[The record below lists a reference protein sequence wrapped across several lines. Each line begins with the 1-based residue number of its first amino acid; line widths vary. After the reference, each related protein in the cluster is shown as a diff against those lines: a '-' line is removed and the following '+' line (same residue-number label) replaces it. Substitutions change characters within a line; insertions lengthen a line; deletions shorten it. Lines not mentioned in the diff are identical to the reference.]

1 MRYILAYFAL
11 MLCLSGLSLLWAGE
25 AYGFLLLLIAAALIY
40 VLVRMER
47 ARRRERRYGRYAEAI
62 EGYEKRFTDAER
74 ELESKL
80 PADALD
86 SPPLL
91 ELLSAYEHDTTDAD
105 KVRSDYAHLRQRF
118 LAWQEEFE
126 RMRALSEAGA
136 VGLPEEFAEQYE
148 QLAKRLTDLTADV
161 KHLESRAAEID
172 QETEDPLDQIAR
184 AALKLEQAKAT
195 CSHRFAGKIPAELA
209 SQLVA
214 GDEKL
219 GQARAAI
226 AKGAERPLDATRL
239 SQEVCAL
246 AASVEATA
254 GKLVEAPAGIDTDC
268 TRLDIELSSVKAKL
282 GTAAESYS
290 PSCLVEIKGCA
301 GEAEESLKRARGLL
315 ANSSTS
321 TADVS
326 LAEAREA
333 LVRAQVLVKRIED
346 HLNSLEQASLN
357 ARGEV
362 ERAELEIDKAWAN
375 VTASSD
381 SAAETERAERVA
393 TRARELAAQAR
404 AELQQPKPDWFRVTG
419 LAERAVQ
426 MAPELGAVSRPRTA
440 PVAGTRPDVEA
451 ARARAE
457 ATLAEVRPIVAE
469 ADGLRGEDNM
479 ARVCLEHAQ
488 QTYDDAVADQ
498 AQLAGAD
505 DPDTAA
511 KTAIDRFRLAEESA
525 GAAREHAVALR
536 ERAAT
541 RPSDKVAA
549 RSLWGAI
556 GRRPFAPE

>member
-25 AYGFLLLLIAAALIY
+25 PYGFLLLLIAAALIY

-47 ARRRERRYGRYAEAI
+47 SRRRERRYGRYGEAI

-80 PADALD
+80 PENALD

-91 ELLSAYEHDTTDAD
+91 ELLSAYEHDPTDAD
-105 KVRSDYAHLRQRF
+105 KVRSEYAHLRQRF
-118 LAWQEEFE
+118 LDWREEFE

-148 QLAKRLTDLTADV
+148 RLAERLTDLIADV
-161 KHLESRAAEID
+161 KRLESRAAEID

-195 CSHRFAGKIPAELA
+195 CAHRFAGKIPAELT

-239 SQEVCAL
+239 SRDVCAL
-246 AASVEATA
+246 AASVEAKA

-268 TRLDIELSSVKAKL
+268 TRLEIELSSRKAKL
-282 GTAAESYS
+282 ETAAESYS

-315 ANSSTS
+315 ASGF

-333 LVRAQVLVKRIED
+333 LARAQVLVKRIED

-357 ARGEV
+357 ARGDV
-362 ERAELEIDKAWAN
+362 ERAELEIDKAWAS

-404 AELQQPKPDWFRVTG
+404 AELQQPKPDWFRVTA

-426 MAPELGAVSRPRTA
+426 MAQELGAVSRPLTA
-440 PVAGTRPDVEA
+440 PVASTRPDVEA
-451 ARARAE
+451 ARSRAE

-488 QTYDDAVADQ
+488 QTYDDAVAAQ
-498 AQLAGAD
+498 ARLAGAD

-525 GAAREHAVALR
+525 GAAREHAVSLR

-549 RSLWGAI
+549 RSLWGI

>member
-11 MLCLSGLSLLWAGE
+11 VLGLSGLSLLWAGK
-25 AYGFLLLLIAAALIY
+25 AYGFLLLLVAAALIY

-47 ARRRERRYGRYAEAI
+47 TRRRERRYGGYGEAI
-62 EGYEKRFTDAER
+62 EGYERRFTDAER

-80 PADALD
+80 PENALD
-86 SPPLL
+86 SPALL
-91 ELLSAYEHDTTDAD
+91 ELLSAYEHDPTDAD
-105 KVRSDYAHLRQRF
+105 RVRSEYADLRQRF
-118 LAWQEEFE
+118 LDWREECK

-136 VGLPEEFAEQYE
+136 VGLPKEFAEHYE
-148 QLAKRLTDLTADV
+148 QLAQQLTDLIADV
-161 KHLESRAAEID
+161 KRLEARAAEID

-195 CSHRFAGKIPAELA
+195 CTHRFTGKIPSELT
-209 SQLVA
+209 SQLLA

-219 GQARAAI
+219 GQARVAI

-239 SQEVCAL
+239 SREAFAL

-254 GKLVEAPAGIDTDC
+254 GELVEAPAGIETDC
-268 TRLDIELSSVKAKL
+268 ARLELELKGVKAKL
-282 GTAAESYS
+282 ETAAASYS

-301 GEAEESLKRARGLL
+301 AEAEESTKRVRAL
-315 ANSSTS
+315 AASSCAS
-321 TADVS
+321 RRDVS

-333 LVRAQVLVKRIED
+333 HTRARVLVKRIED
-346 HLNSLEQASLN
+346 HLTALEQASLN
-357 ARGEV
+357 ARRDV
-362 ERAELEIDKAWAN
+362 ELAELEIDKAWAS
-375 VTASSD
+375 VTTSSD

-404 AELQQPKPDWFRVTG
+404 AELQQPEPDWFRVTA
-419 LAERAVQ
+419 LAEHVVQ
-426 MAPELGAVSRPRTA
+426 MAQELGAVSRPRIA
-440 PVAGTRPDVEA
+440 PARSVRPDVET
-451 ARARAE
+451 ARAHAE

-488 QTYDDAVADQ
+488 QAYDDAVA
-498 AQLAGAD
+498 AQSGRAGAH
-505 DPDTAA
+505 DPDVAA
-511 KTAIDRFRLAEESA
+511 RTAIDGFRLAAESA
-525 GAAREHAVALR
+525 SAAREHAVGLR

-541 RPSDKVAA
+541 RPAGKAVA

-556 GRRPFAPE
+556 GRPYAPE